1 MSEQIQT
8 TKLEILEQTPNQ
20 VQVALPN
27 GEKLSLP
34 LSLFPATS
42 TQANSCFLTISQVP
56 NQEVVSKELAQNL
69 LNELINAPLTSKE

>member
-1 MSEQIQT
+1 MSEQLQT
-8 TKLEILEQTPNQ
+8 TKLEILEQTPSQ

-34 LSLFPATS
+34 LSLFPIAS

-56 NQEVVSKELAQNL
+56 DQEAVSKELAQNL